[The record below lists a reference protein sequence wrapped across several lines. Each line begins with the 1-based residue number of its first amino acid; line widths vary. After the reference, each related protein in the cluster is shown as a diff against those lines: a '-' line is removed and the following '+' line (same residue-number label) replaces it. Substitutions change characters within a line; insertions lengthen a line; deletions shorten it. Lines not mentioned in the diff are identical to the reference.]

1 MASGCTFVDLHY
13 SYRVGISTARLIVK
27 EVCQALWL
35 VLQSE
40 CIPQPTKETW
50 EVSAKG
56 FESIANFPHCI
67 GAVDG
72 KHIRLVCP
80 VGSGSM
86 FFNYKEYYS
95 IVLMAI
101 ADSSYRF
108 TFVNIGSYGND
119 CDSSILKDTKLWK
132 SIESGSHN
140 LPEEMCLPGTESP
153 KVPYFF
159 VADAAFG
166 LHKHLLRPYA
176 GTHLTVEKRIFNY
189 RLCRARRYIE
199 CAFGIL
205 SNKWRIF
212 HRPLNVQPDFA
223 TDIVKACIVLHNYVR
238 DRDGY
243 VVEDTMSMTG
253 LQNIQVPCN
262 TRGGLKANNV
272 RNILCKYF
280 MSSVGSI
287 PWQMSKI

>member
-1 MASGCTFVDLHY
+1 MGT
-13 SYRVGISTARLIVK
+13 STARLIVK
-27 EVCQALWL
+27 KVCQALWL

-40 CIPQPTKETW
+40 CIPQPKKETW
-50 EVSAKG
+50 KASAKG

-80 VGSGSM
+80 ADSGSM
-86 FFNYKEYYS
+86 FFNYKDYYS

-108 TFVNIGSYGND
+108 TFLSIGSYGKD
-119 CDSSILKDTKLWK
+119 CDSSNFKDTKLWK

-140 LPEEMCLPGTESP
+140 LPKEKSLQGTDTP

-159 VADAAFG
+159 VGDAAFG

-176 GTHLTVEKRIFNY
+176 GTQLTVQKRVFNY
-189 RLCRARRYIE
+189 RLSRARRYIE
-199 CAFGIL
+199 CDFGIL

-212 HRPLNVQPDFA
+212 HRPLNVQP
-223 TDIVKACIVLHNYVR
+223 
-238 DRDGY
+238 
-243 VVEDTMSMTG
+243 VE
-253 LQNIQVPCN
+253 
-262 TRGGLKANNV
+262 
-272 RNILCKYF
+272 
-280 MSSVGSI
+280 
-287 PWQMSKI
+287 